1 MATPRNRCGL
11 NPLFRFFDEQTADM
25 DDFKTLIAYSRKNAL
40 RRLIRCLFAE
50 NILDRSALSFAAE
63 GNQATYPLKGG
74 RAHLVFCE
82 IAKGPADTLV
92 NDGEVVLLTHEG
104 TRQVITHHQDMLDVL
119 RDSFDFEPTD
129 EGVAGLKSDMEN
141 SLTNDAHARQHRQ
154 QWNARLQQAARDQ
167 GLDSFTDYLRQ
178 HAKTKDAAILL
189 DQWGS
194 LEGHPYYP
202 TWKSRPGLTDAE
214 VEELSPEF
222 NAQVPLRIASLRA
235 DHAISESMPHV
246 RSYPDWFASNFPA
259 QWAQWKASLNSKGLD
274 ESQWLPL
281 PIHTWHLQAYVL
293 KTFAVEIEEG
303 ILITDGPDITTLPT
317 MSYRTMMPVLDHCA
331 PLIKLPIAVWMT
343 SELRSLQ
350 AKSIHMG
357 PRISTVISSI
367 LEEENGFAQRLEIFA
382 EEIGVRYKNAV
393 TQDDHP
399 GRHLSVVYRASK
411 AAFERHDDRLP
422 ITVASLF
429 TRLPGNG
436 RPLFTDLIERDG
448 VRAQAGQVENWYRE
462 YARVVTQPVVAIYLL
477 YGIGLEAHQ
486 QNTMVLFSPDGQARS
501 LLIRDFGDG
510 RTYAPLL
517 QARGYSL
524 QPHVQPG
531 ILPTVFSGD
540 IEPVRMFVLDA
551 TYLTHLHEM
560 ALWLTKEYGL
570 NNTRL
575 WQVLRE
581 ETDLA
586 FEAVRD
592 RVEPALWEAEHNAFV
607 EDPWPTRSLLRMHLM
622 QYSNYRL
629 QHTLTNPL
637 ASV

>member
-1 MATPRNRCGL
+1 
-11 NPLFRFFDEQTADM
+11 M
-25 DDFKTLIAYSRKNAL
+25 DDLKTLIAYSRKNAM
-40 RRLIRCLFAE
+40 RRLVRCLFAE
-50 NILDRSALSFAAE
+50 NILDRAALSFSVE
-63 GNQATYPLKGG
+63 GNQATYSLKGG
-74 RAHLVFCE
+74 RAHLAFSD
-82 IAKGPADTLV
+82 IAKGPADTVV
-92 NDGEVVLLTHEG
+92 NDGDLVLVTDEG
-104 TRQVITHHQDMLDVL
+104 VRQVITSHQDMLDVL
-119 RDSFDFEPTD
+119 RDSFDFAPTD

-154 QWNARLQQAARDQ
+154 HWNARLAQAAKDQ
-167 GLDSFTDYLRQ
+167 GLHSFTDYLRQ

-202 TWKSRPGLTDAE
+202 TWKARPGLTDEE
-214 VEELSPEF
+214 VEQLSPEF
-222 NAQVPLRIASLRA
+222 NAQVPLRIAALRA
-235 DHAISESMPHV
+235 DNAKSESMPHV
-246 RSYPDWFASNFPA
+246 IDYRAWFAEHFPT

-274 ESQWLPL
+274 ENQWLPL
-281 PIHTWHLQAYVL
+281 PIHSWHLQAYVL
-293 KTFAVEIEEG
+293 ETFAQEIADG
-303 ILITDGPDITTLPT
+303 ILITDGPDLPTLPT
-317 MSYRTMMPVLDHCA
+317 MSYRTMMPVLDESA

-357 PRISTVISSI
+357 PRISTVISKI
-367 LEEENGFAQRLEIFA
+367 LETENGFDQRLEIFP

-399 GRHLSVVYRASK
+399 GRHLSVVYRAS
-411 AAFERHDDRLP
+411 APAFERNDECLP

-429 TRLPGNG
+429 TRLPGSG

-448 VRAQAGQVENWYRE
+448 VRANAAQVESWFRE
-462 YARVVTQPVVAIYLL
+462 YAKVVTHPVVAIYLM

-486 QNTMVLFSPDGQARS
+486 QNTMVLFSPDGKARS

-517 QARGYSL
+517 EGRGYSL

-531 ILPTVFSGD
+531 ILPTVFCGD

-551 TYLTHLHEM
+551 AFLTHLHEI
-560 ALWLTKEYGL
+560 ALWLTKEYGF

-575 WQVLRE
+575 WKILRE

-592 RVEPALWEAEHNAFV
+592 RVAADVWETEHKAFV
-607 EDPWPTRSLLRMHLM
+607 EEPWPTRSLLRMHLM

>member
-1 MATPRNRCGL
+1 
-11 NPLFRFFDEQTADM
+11 M
-25 DDFKTLIAYSRKNAL
+25 DDFKTLIAYSRKNAM
-40 RRLIRCLFAE
+40 RRLVRCLFAE
-50 NILDRSALSFAAE
+50 NILDRSALSFSVE
-63 GNQATYPLKGG
+63 GHQATYPLKGG
-74 RAHLVFCE
+74 RAHLAFSD
-82 IAKGPADTLV
+82 IAKSPADTVV
-92 NDGEVVLLTHEG
+92 NDGDVVLVTDEG
-104 TRQVITHHQDMLDVL
+104 VRQLITSHQDMLDVL
-119 RDSFDFEPTD
+119 RDSFDFAPTD

-154 QWNARLQQAARDQ
+154 HWNARLAQAAKDQ
-167 GLDSFTDYLRQ
+167 GLHSFTDYLRQ

-202 TWKSRPGLTDAE
+202 TWKARPGLTDEE
-214 VEELSPEF
+214 VEQLSPEF
-222 NAQVPLRIASLRA
+222 NAQVPLRIAALRA
-235 DHAISESMPHV
+235 DNAKSESMPHV
-246 RSYPDWFASNFPA
+246 IDYRAWFAEHFPT

-274 ESQWLPL
+274 ENQWLPL
-281 PIHTWHLQAYVL
+281 PIHSWHLQAYVL
-293 KTFAVEIEEG
+293 ETFAQEIAGG
-303 ILITDGPDITTLPT
+303 ILITDGPDLPTLPT
-317 MSYRTMMPVLDHCA
+317 MSYRTMMPVLDESA

-357 PRISTVISSI
+357 PRISTVISKI
-367 LEEENGFAQRLEIFA
+367 LETENGFDQRLEIFP

-399 GRHLSVVYRASK
+399 GRHLSVVYRAS
-411 AAFERHDDRLP
+411 APAFERNDECLP

-429 TRLPGNG
+429 TRLPGSG

-448 VRAQAGQVENWYRE
+448 VRANTAQVESWFRE
-462 YARVVTQPVVAIYLL
+462 YAKVVTHPVVAIYLM

-486 QNTMVLFSPDGQARS
+486 QNTMVLFSPDGKARS

-517 QARGYSL
+517 EGRGYSL

-531 ILPTVFSGD
+531 ILPTVFCGD

-551 TYLTHLHEM
+551 AFLTHLHEI
-560 ALWLTKEYGL
+560 ALWLTKEYAF

-575 WQVLRE
+575 WQILRE

-592 RVEPALWEAEHNAFV
+592 RVAADVWETEHKAFV
-607 EDPWPTRSLLRMHLM
+607 EEPWPTRSLLRMHLM

>member
-1 MATPRNRCGL
+1 
-11 NPLFRFFDEQTADM
+11 M
-25 DDFKTLIAYSRKNAL
+25 DDLKTLIAYSRKNAM
-40 RRLIRCLFAE
+40 RRLVRCLFAE
-50 NILDRSALSFAAE
+50 NILDRSALSFSVE

-74 RAHLVFCE
+74 RAHLAFSD
-82 IAKGPADTLV
+82 IAKGPADTVV
-92 NDGEVVLLTHEG
+92 NDGDVVLVTDEG
-104 TRQVITHHQDMLDVL
+104 VRQVITSHQDMLDVL
-119 RDSFDFEPTD
+119 RDSFDFAPTD

-141 SLTNDAHARQHRQ
+141 SLSNDAHARQHRQ
-154 QWNARLQQAARDQ
+154 HWNARLAQAAKDQ
-167 GLDSFTDYLRQ
+167 GLHSFTDYLRQ

-202 TWKSRPGLTDAE
+202 TWKARPGLTDEE
-214 VEELSPEF
+214 VEQLSPEF
-222 NAQVPLRIASLRA
+222 NAQVPLRIAALRA
-235 DHAISESMPHV
+235 DNAKSESMPHV
-246 RSYPDWFASNFPA
+246 IDYRAWFAEHFPT

-274 ESQWLPL
+274 ENQWLPL
-281 PIHTWHLQAYVL
+281 PIHSWHLQAYVL
-293 KTFAVEIEEG
+293 ETFAQEIADG
-303 ILITDGPDITTLPT
+303 ILITDGPDLPTLPT
-317 MSYRTMMPVLDHCA
+317 MSYRTMMPVLDESA

-357 PRISTVISSI
+357 PRISTVISKI
-367 LEEENGFAQRLEIFA
+367 LETENGFDQRLEIFP

-399 GRHLSVVYRASK
+399 GRHLSVVYRAS
-411 AAFERHDDRLP
+411 APAFERNDECLP

-429 TRLPGNG
+429 TRLPGSG

-448 VRAQAGQVENWYRE
+448 VRANAAQVENWFRE
-462 YARVVTQPVVAIYLL
+462 YAKVVTHPVVAIYLM

-486 QNTMVLFSPDGQARS
+486 QNTMVLFSPDGKARS

-517 QARGYSL
+517 EGRGYSL

-531 ILPTVFSGD
+531 ILPTVFCGD

-551 TYLTHLHEM
+551 AFLTHLHEM
-560 ALWLTKEYGL
+560 ALWLTKEYAF

-575 WQVLRE
+575 WQILRE

-592 RVEPALWEAEHNAFV
+592 RVAADVWETEHKAFV
-607 EDPWPTRSLLRMHLM
+607 EEPWPTRSLLRMHLM

>member
-1 MATPRNRCGL
+1 
-11 NPLFRFFDEQTADM
+11 M
-25 DDFKTLIAYSRKNAL
+25 DDLKTLIAYSRKNAM
-40 RRLIRCLFAE
+40 RRLVRCLFAE
-50 NILDRSALSFAAE
+50 NILDRAALSFSVE

-74 RAHLVFCE
+74 RAHLAFSD
-82 IAKGPADTLV
+82 IAKGPADTVV
-92 NDGEVVLLTHEG
+92 NDGDVVLVTDEG
-104 TRQVITHHQDMLDVL
+104 VRQVITSHQDMLDVL
-119 RDSFDFEPTD
+119 RDSFDFAPTD

-141 SLTNDAHARQHRQ
+141 SLSNDALARQHRQ
-154 QWNARLQQAARDQ
+154 HWNARLAQAAKDQ
-167 GLDSFTDYLRQ
+167 GLHSFTDYLRQ

-202 TWKSRPGLTDAE
+202 TWKARPGLTDEE
-214 VEELSPEF
+214 VEQLSPEF
-222 NAQVPLRIASLRA
+222 NAQVPLRIAALRA
-235 DHAISESMPHV
+235 DNAKSESMPHV
-246 RSYPDWFASNFPA
+246 IDYRAWFAEHFPT

-274 ESQWLPL
+274 ENQWLPL
-281 PIHTWHLQAYVL
+281 PIHSWHLQAYVL
-293 KTFAVEIEEG
+293 ETFAQEIADG
-303 ILITDGPDITTLPT
+303 ILITDGPDLPTLPT
-317 MSYRTMMPVLDHCA
+317 MSYRTMMPVLDESA

-357 PRISTVISSI
+357 PRISTVISKI
-367 LEEENGFAQRLEIFA
+367 LETENGFDQRLEIFP

-399 GRHLSVVYRASK
+399 GRHLSVVYRAS
-411 AAFERHDDRLP
+411 APAFERNDECLP

-429 TRLPGNG
+429 TRLPGSG

-448 VRAQAGQVENWYRE
+448 VRANAAQVENWFRE
-462 YARVVTQPVVAIYLL
+462 YAKVVTHPVVAIYLM

-486 QNTMVLFSPDGQARS
+486 QNTMVLFSPDGKARS

-517 QARGYSL
+517 EGRGYSL

-531 ILPTVFSGD
+531 ILPTVFCGD

-551 TYLTHLHEM
+551 AFLTHLHEI
-560 ALWLTKEYGL
+560 ALWLTKEYAF

-575 WQVLRE
+575 WQILRE

-592 RVEPALWEAEHNAFV
+592 RVAADVWETEHKAFV
-607 EDPWPTRSLLRMHLM
+607 EEPWPTRSLLRMHLM

>member
-1 MATPRNRCGL
+1 
-11 NPLFRFFDEQTADM
+11 M
-25 DDFKTLIAYSRKNAL
+25 DDFKTLIAYSRKNAM
-40 RRLIRCLFAE
+40 RRLVRCLFAE
-50 NILDRSALSFAAE
+50 NILDRAALSFSVE

-74 RAHLVFCE
+74 HAHLAFSD
-82 IAKGPADTLV
+82 IAKGPADTVV
-92 NDGEVVLLTHEG
+92 NDGDVVLVTDEG
-104 TRQVITHHQDMLDVL
+104 VRQLITSHQDMLDVL
-119 RDSFDFEPTD
+119 RDSFDFAPTD

-141 SLTNDAHARQHRQ
+141 SLSNDAHARQHRQ
-154 QWNARLQQAARDQ
+154 QWNARLVQAAKDQ
-167 GLDSFTDYLRQ
+167 GLNSFTDYLRQ

-202 TWKSRPGLTDAE
+202 TWKARPGLTDEE
-214 VEELSPEF
+214 VEQLSPEF
-222 NAQVPLRIASLRA
+222 NAQVPLRIAALRA
-235 DHAISESMPHV
+235 DNAKSESMPHV
-246 RSYPDWFASNFPA
+246 IDYRAWFAEHFPT

-274 ESQWLPL
+274 ENQWLPL
-281 PIHTWHLQAYVL
+281 PIHSWHLQAYVL
-293 KTFAVEIEEG
+293 ETFAQEIADG
-303 ILITDGPDITTLPT
+303 ILITDGPDLPTLPT
-317 MSYRTMMPVLDHCA
+317 MSYRTMMPVLDESA

-357 PRISTVISSI
+357 PRISTVISKI
-367 LEEENGFAQRLEIFA
+367 LETENGFDQRLEIFP

-399 GRHLSVVYRASK
+399 GRHLSVVYRAS
-411 AAFERHDDRLP
+411 APAFERNDECLP

-429 TRLPGNG
+429 TRLPGSG

-448 VRAQAGQVENWYRE
+448 VRANAAQVERWFRE
-462 YARVVTQPVVAIYLL
+462 YAKVVTHPVVAIYLM

-486 QNTMVLFSPDGQARS
+486 QNTMVLFSPDGKARS

-517 QARGYSL
+517 EGRGYSL

-531 ILPTVFSGD
+531 ILPTVFFGD

-551 TYLTHLHEM
+551 AFLTHLHEM
-560 ALWLTKEYGL
+560 ALWLTKEYAF

-575 WQVLRE
+575 WQILRE

-592 RVEPALWEAEHNAFV
+592 RVAADVWETEHKAFV
-607 EDPWPTRSLLRMHLM
+607 EEPWPTRSLLRMHLM

>member
-1 MATPRNRCGL
+1 
-11 NPLFRFFDEQTADM
+11 M
-25 DDFKTLIAYSRKNAL
+25 DDLKTLIAYSRKNAM
-40 RRLIRCLFAE
+40 RRLVRCLFAE
-50 NILDRSALSFAAE
+50 NILDRSALSFSVE

-74 RAHLVFCE
+74 RAHLAFSD
-82 IAKGPADTLV
+82 IAKGPADTVV
-92 NDGEVVLLTHEG
+92 NDGDVVLVTDEG
-104 TRQVITHHQDMLDVL
+104 VRQVITSHQDMLDVL
-119 RDSFDFEPTD
+119 RDSFDFAPTD

-141 SLTNDAHARQHRQ
+141 SLSNDAHARQHRQ
-154 QWNARLQQAARDQ
+154 HWNARLAQAAKDQ
-167 GLDSFTDYLRQ
+167 GLHSFTDYLRQ

-202 TWKSRPGLTDAE
+202 TWKARPGLTDEE
-214 VEELSPEF
+214 VEQLSPEF
-222 NAQVPLRIASLRA
+222 NAQVPLRIAALRA
-235 DHAISESMPHV
+235 DNAKSESMPHV
-246 RSYPDWFASNFPA
+246 IDYRAWFAEHFPT
-259 QWAQWKASLNSKGLD
+259 QWAQWKAALNSKGLD
-274 ESQWLPL
+274 ENQWLPL
-281 PIHTWHLQAYVL
+281 PIHSWHLQAYVL
-293 KTFAVEIEEG
+293 ETFAQEIADG
-303 ILITDGPDITTLPT
+303 ILITDGPDLPTLPT
-317 MSYRTMMPVLDHCA
+317 MSYRTMMPVLDESA

-357 PRISTVISSI
+357 PRISTVISKI
-367 LEEENGFAQRLEIFA
+367 LETENGFDQRLEIFP

-399 GRHLSVVYRASK
+399 GRHLSVVYRAS
-411 AAFERHDDRLP
+411 APAFERNDECLP

-429 TRLPGNG
+429 TRLPGSG

-448 VRAQAGQVENWYRE
+448 VRANAAQVENWFRE
-462 YARVVTQPVVAIYLL
+462 YAKVVTHPVVAIYLM

-486 QNTMVLFSPDGQARS
+486 QNTMVLFSPDGKARS

-517 QARGYSL
+517 EGRGYSL

-551 TYLTHLHEM
+551 AFLTHLHEM
-560 ALWLTKEYGL
+560 ALWLTKEYAF

-575 WQVLRE
+575 WQILRE

-592 RVEPALWEAEHNAFV
+592 RVAADVWETEHKAFV
-607 EDPWPTRSLLRMHLM
+607 EEPWPTRSLLRMHLM

>member
-1 MATPRNRCGL
+1 
-11 NPLFRFFDEQTADM
+11 M
-25 DDFKTLIAYSRKNAL
+25 DDLKTLIAYSRKNAM
-40 RRLIRCLFAE
+40 RRLVRCLFAE
-50 NILDRSALSFAAE
+50 NILDRAALSFSVE

-74 RAHLVFCE
+74 RAHLAFSD
-82 IAKGPADTLV
+82 IAKGPADTVV
-92 NDGEVVLLTHEG
+92 NDGDVVLVTDEG
-104 TRQVITHHQDMLDVL
+104 VRQVITSHQDMLDVL
-119 RDSFDFEPTD
+119 RDSFDFAPTD

-141 SLTNDAHARQHRQ
+141 SLSNDAHARQHRQ
-154 QWNARLQQAARDQ
+154 HWNARLAQAAKDQ
-167 GLDSFTDYLRQ
+167 GLHSFTDYLRQ

-202 TWKSRPGLTDAE
+202 TWKARPGLTDEE
-214 VEELSPEF
+214 VEQLSPEF
-222 NAQVPLRIASLRA
+222 NAQVPLRIAALRA
-235 DHAISESMPHV
+235 DNAKSESMPHV
-246 RSYPDWFASNFPA
+246 IDYRAWFAEHFPT

-274 ESQWLPL
+274 ENQWLPL
-281 PIHTWHLQAYVL
+281 PIHSWHLQAYVL
-293 KTFAVEIEEG
+293 ETFAQEIADG
-303 ILITDGPDITTLPT
+303 ILITDGPDLPTLPT
-317 MSYRTMMPVLDHCA
+317 MSYRTMMPVLDESA

-357 PRISTVISSI
+357 PRISTVINKI
-367 LEEENGFAQRLEIFA
+367 LETENGFDQRLEIFP

-399 GRHLSVVYRASK
+399 GRHLSVVYRAS
-411 AAFERHDDRLP
+411 APAFERNDECLP

-429 TRLPGNG
+429 TRLPVSG

-448 VRAQAGQVENWYRE
+448 VRANAAQVENWFRE
-462 YARVVTQPVVAIYLL
+462 YAKVVTHPVVAIYLM

-486 QNTMVLFSPDGQARS
+486 QNTMVLFSPDGKARS

-517 QARGYSL
+517 EGRGYSL

-551 TYLTHLHEM
+551 AFLTHLHEM
-560 ALWLTKEYGL
+560 ALWLTKEYAF

-575 WQVLRE
+575 WQILRE

-592 RVEPALWEAEHNAFV
+592 RVAADVWETEHKAFV
-607 EDPWPTRSLLRMHLM
+607 EEPWPTRSLLRMHLM

>member
-1 MATPRNRCGL
+1 
-11 NPLFRFFDEQTADM
+11 M
-25 DDFKTLIAYSRKNAL
+25 DDFKTLIAYSRKNAM
-40 RRLIRCLFAE
+40 RRLVRCLFAE
-50 NILDRSALSFAAE
+50 NILDRSALSFSVE

-74 RAHLVFCE
+74 RAHLAFSD
-82 IAKGPADTLV
+82 IAKGPADTVV
-92 NDGEVVLLTHEG
+92 NDGDVVLVTDEG
-104 TRQVITHHQDMLDVL
+104 VRQVITSHQDMLDVL
-119 RDSFDFEPTD
+119 RDSFDFAPTD

-154 QWNARLQQAARDQ
+154 HWNARLAQAAKDQ
-167 GLDSFTDYLRQ
+167 GLNSFTDYLRQ

-202 TWKSRPGLTDAE
+202 TWKARPGLTDEE
-214 VEELSPEF
+214 VEQLSPEF
-222 NAQVPLRIASLRA
+222 NAQVPLRIAALRA
-235 DHAISESMPHV
+235 DNAKSESMPHV
-246 RSYPDWFASNFPA
+246 IDYRAWFAEHFPT

-274 ESQWLPL
+274 ENQWLPL
-281 PIHTWHLQAYVL
+281 PIHSWHLQAYVL
-293 KTFAVEIEEG
+293 ETFAQEIADG
-303 ILITDGPDITTLPT
+303 ILITDGPDLPTLPT
-317 MSYRTMMPVLDHCA
+317 MSYRTMMPVLDESA

-357 PRISTVISSI
+357 PRISTVISKI
-367 LEEENGFAQRLEIFA
+367 LETENGFDQRLEIFP

-399 GRHLSVVYRASK
+399 GRHLSVVYRAS
-411 AAFERHDDRLP
+411 APAFERNDECLP

-429 TRLPGNG
+429 TRLPATG

-448 VRAQAGQVENWYRE
+448 VRANTAQVENWFRE
-462 YARVVTQPVVAIYLL
+462 YAKVVTHPVVAIYLM

-486 QNTMVLFSPDGQARS
+486 QNTMVLFSPDGKARS

-517 QARGYSL
+517 EGRGYSL

-551 TYLTHLHEM
+551 AFLTHLHEM
-560 ALWLTKEYGL
+560 ALWLTKEYAF

-592 RVEPALWEAEHNAFV
+592 RVAADVWETEHKAFV
-607 EDPWPTRSLLRMHLM
+607 EEPWPTRSLLRMHLM

>member
-1 MATPRNRCGL
+1 
-11 NPLFRFFDEQTADM
+11 M
-25 DDFKTLIAYSRKNAL
+25 DDFKTLIAYSRKNAM
-40 RRLIRCLFAE
+40 RRLVRCLFAE
-50 NILDRSALSFAAE
+50 NILNRAALSFSVE

-74 RAHLVFCE
+74 RAHLAFSD
-82 IAKGPADTLV
+82 IAKGPADTVV
-92 NDGEVVLLTHEG
+92 NDGDVVLVTDEG
-104 TRQVITHHQDMLDVL
+104 VRQIITSHQDMLDVL
-119 RDSFDFEPTD
+119 RDSFDFAPTD
-129 EGVAGLKSDMEN
+129 EGMAKLKSDMEN

-154 QWNARLQQAARDQ
+154 HWNARLQQATKDA

-178 HAKTKDAAILL
+178 HAKTKDASILL

-202 TWKSRPGLTDAE
+202 TWKARPGLTDEE
-214 VEELSPEF
+214 VEQLSPEF
-222 NAQVPLRIASLRA
+222 NAQVPLRIAALRA
-235 DHAISESMPHV
+235 DNAKSESMPHV
-246 RSYPDWFASNFPA
+246 IDYRAWFAEHFPT

-274 ESQWLPL
+274 ENQWLPL
-281 PIHTWHLQAYVL
+281 PIHSWHLQAYVL
-293 KTFAVEIEEG
+293 ETFAQEIADG
-303 ILITDGPDITTLPT
+303 ILITDGPDLPTLPT
-317 MSYRTMMPVLDHCA
+317 MSYRTMMPVLDESA

-357 PRISTVISSI
+357 PRISTVISKI
-367 LEEENGFAQRLEIFA
+367 LETENGFDQRLEIFP

-399 GRHLSVVYRASK
+399 GRHLSVVYRAS
-411 AAFERHDDRLP
+411 APAFERNDECLP

-429 TRLPGNG
+429 TRLPGSG

-448 VRAQAGQVENWYRE
+448 VRANAAQVENWFRE
-462 YARVVTQPVVAIYLL
+462 YVKVVTHPVVAIYLM

-486 QNTMVLFSPDGQARS
+486 QNTMVLFSPDGKARS

-517 QARGYSL
+517 EGRGYSL

-551 TYLTHLHEM
+551 AFLTHLHEM
-560 ALWLTKEYGL
+560 ALWLTKEYAF

-575 WQVLRE
+575 WQILRE

-592 RVEPALWEAEHNAFV
+592 RVAADVWETEHKAFV
-607 EDPWPTRSLLRMHLM
+607 EEPWPTRSLLRMHLM

>member
-1 MATPRNRCGL
+1 
-11 NPLFRFFDEQTADM
+11 M
-25 DDFKTLIAYSRKNAL
+25 DDLKTLIAYSRKNAM

-50 NILDRSALSFAAE
+50 NILDRSALSFSVE
-63 GNQATYPLKGG
+63 GNQATYPLKDA
-74 RAHLVFCE
+74 RTHLFFSD
-82 IAKGPADTLV
+82 IAKHPADTVV
-92 NDGEVVLLTHEG
+92 NDGDVVLLTDKG
-104 TRQVITHHQDMLDVL
+104 VRRVITSHQDMLDVL
-119 RDSFDFEPTD
+119 RDSFDFEPTN
-129 EGVAGLKSDMEN
+129 EGVSGLKADMEN

-154 QWNARLQQAARDQ
+154 QWNPRLEQAANDQ
-167 GLDSFTDYLRQ
+167 GLNSFTDYLRQ
-178 HAKTKDAAILL
+178 HATTKDAAILL

-194 LEGHPYYP
+194 LEGHPFYP
-202 TWKSRPGLTDAE
+202 TWKSRPCLTDAE
-214 VEELSPEF
+214 VEQLSPEF

-235 DHAISESMPHV
+235 EHSKSESMPHV
-246 RSYPDWFASNFPA
+246 TGYHEWFASNFAA
-259 QWAQWKASLNSKGLD
+259 QWEQWKASLNSKGLD
-274 ESQWLPL
+274 ETQWLPL
-281 PIHTWHLQAYVL
+281 PIHVWHLQAYVL
-293 KTFAVEIEEG
+293 KTFAAEIEKG
-303 ILITDGPDITTLPT
+303 ILIIDGPNIQTLPT
-317 MSYRTMMPVLDHCA
+317 MSYRTMMPVLDECA

-357 PRISTVISSI
+357 PRISTVIRKI
-367 LEEENGFAQRLEIFA
+367 FETENGFDQRLEIFL

-399 GRHLSVVYRASK
+399 GRHLSVVYRAS
-411 AAFERHDDRLP
+411 APAFERNDECLP

-429 TRLPGNG
+429 TRLPGSG

-448 VRAQAGQVENWYRE
+448 VRANAAQVENWFRE
-462 YARVVTQPVVAIYLL
+462 YAKVVTHPVVAIYLM

-486 QNTMVLFSPDGQARS
+486 QNTMVLFSPDGKARS

-517 QARGYSL
+517 EGRGYSL

-540 IEPVRMFVLDA
+540 IETVRMFVLDA
-551 TYLTHLHEM
+551 AFLTHLHEM
-560 ALWLTKEYGL
+560 ALWLTKEYGF

-575 WQVLRE
+575 WQILRE

-592 RVEPALWEAEHNAFV
+592 RVSPAVWETEHKAFV
-607 EDPWPTRSLLRMHLM
+607 EEPWPTRSLLRMHLM

>member
-1 MATPRNRCGL
+1 
-11 NPLFRFFDEQTADM
+11 M
-25 DDFKTLIAYSRKNAL
+25 DDFKTLIAYSRKNAM
-40 RRLIRCLFAE
+40 RRLVRCLFAE
-50 NILDRSALSFAAE
+50 NILDRAALSFSVE

-74 RAHLVFCE
+74 RAHLAFSD
-82 IAKGPADTLV
+82 IAKGPADTV
-92 NDGEVVLLTHEG
+92 VSDGDVVLVTDEG
-104 TRQVITHHQDMLDVL
+104 VRQVITSHQDMLDVL
-119 RDSFDFEPTD
+119 RDSFDFAPTD

-141 SLTNDAHARQHRQ
+141 SLSNDAHARQHRQ
-154 QWNARLQQAARDQ
+154 HWNARLQQATKDA
-167 GLDSFTDYLRQ
+167 GFHSFTDYLRQ

-202 TWKSRPGLTDAE
+202 TWKARPGLTDEE
-214 VEELSPEF
+214 VEQLSPEF
-222 NAQVPLRIASLRA
+222 NAQVPLRIAALRA
-235 DHAISESMPHV
+235 DNAKSESMPHV
-246 RSYPDWFASNFPA
+246 IDYRAWFAEHFPT

-274 ESQWLPL
+274 ENQWLPL
-281 PIHTWHLQAYVL
+281 PIHSWHLQAYVVE
-293 KTFAVEIEEG
+293 TFAQEIADG
-303 ILITDGPDITTLPT
+303 ILITDGPDLPTLPT
-317 MSYRTMMPVLDHCA
+317 MSYRTMMPVLDESA

-357 PRISTVISSI
+357 PRISTVIRKI
-367 LEEENGFAQRLEIFA
+367 LETENGFDQRLEIFL

-399 GRHLSVVYRASK
+399 GRHLSVVYRAS
-411 AAFERHDDRLP
+411 APAFERNDECLP

-429 TRLPGNG
+429 TRLPGSG

-448 VRAQAGQVENWYRE
+448 VRANAAQVENWFRK
-462 YARVVTQPVVAIYLL
+462 YAKVVTHPVVAIYLM

-486 QNTMVLFSPDGQARS
+486 QNTMVLFSPDGKARS

-517 QARGYSL
+517 EGRGYSL

-551 TYLTHLHEM
+551 AFLTHLHEM
-560 ALWLTKEYGL
+560 ALWLTKEYGF

-575 WQVLRE
+575 WQILRE

-592 RVEPALWEAEHNAFV
+592 RVAADVWETEHKAFV

>member
-1 MATPRNRCGL
+1 
-11 NPLFRFFDEQTADM
+11 M
-25 DDFKTLIAYSRKNAL
+25 DDFKTLIAYSRKNAM
-40 RRLIRCLFAE
+40 RRLVRCLFAE
-50 NILDRSALSFAAE
+50 NILDRAALSFSVE

-74 RAHLVFCE
+74 RAHLAFSD
-82 IAKGPADTLV
+82 IAKGPADTVV
-92 NDGEVVLLTHEG
+92 NDGDVVLVTDEG
-104 TRQVITHHQDMLDVL
+104 VRQVITSHQDMLDVL
-119 RDSFDFEPTD
+119 RDSFDFAPTD

-141 SLTNDAHARQHRQ
+141 SLSNDAHARQHRQ
-154 QWNARLQQAARDQ
+154 HWNARLAQAAKDQ
-167 GLDSFTDYLRQ
+167 GLHSFTDYLRQ

-202 TWKSRPGLTDAE
+202 TWKARPGLTDEE
-214 VEELSPEF
+214 VEQLSPEF
-222 NAQVPLRIASLRA
+222 NAQVPLRIAALRA
-235 DHAISESMPHV
+235 DNAKSESMPHV
-246 RSYPDWFASNFPA
+246 IDYRAWFAEHFPT
-259 QWAQWKASLNSKGLD
+259 QWAQWKAALNSKGLD
-274 ESQWLPL
+274 ENQWLPL
-281 PIHTWHLQAYVL
+281 PIHSWHLQAYVL
-293 KTFAVEIEEG
+293 ETFAQEIADG
-303 ILITDGPDITTLPT
+303 ILITDGPDLPTLPT
-317 MSYRTMMPVLDHCA
+317 MSYRTMMPVLDESA

-357 PRISTVISSI
+357 PRISTVISKI
-367 LEEENGFAQRLEIFA
+367 LETENGFDQRLEIFP

-399 GRHLSVVYRASK
+399 GRHLSVVYRAS
-411 AAFERHDDRLP
+411 APAFERNDECLP

-429 TRLPGNG
+429 TRLPGSG

-448 VRAQAGQVENWYRE
+448 VRANAAQVENWFRE
-462 YARVVTQPVVAIYLL
+462 YAKVVTHPVVAIYLM

-486 QNTMVLFSPDGQARS
+486 QNTMVLFSPDGKARS

-517 QARGYSL
+517 EGRGYSL

-531 ILPTVFSGD
+531 ILPTVFCGD

-551 TYLTHLHEM
+551 AFLTHLHEM
-560 ALWLTKEYGL
+560 ALWLTKEYAF

-575 WQVLRE
+575 WQILRE

-592 RVEPALWEAEHNAFV
+592 RVAADVWETEHKAFV
-607 EDPWPTRSLLRMHLM
+607 EEPWPTRSLLRMHLM

>member
-1 MATPRNRCGL
+1 
-11 NPLFRFFDEQTADM
+11 M
-25 DDFKTLIAYSRKNAL
+25 DDFKTLIAYSRKNAM
-40 RRLIRCLFAE
+40 RRLVRCLFAE
-50 NILDRSALSFAAE
+50 NILDRAALSFSVE

-74 RAHLVFCE
+74 RAHLAFSD
-82 IAKGPADTLV
+82 IAKGPADTVV
-92 NDGEVVLLTHEG
+92 NDGDVVLVTDEDV
-104 TRQVITHHQDMLDVL
+104 RQLITSHQDMLDVL
-119 RDSFDFEPTD
+119 RDSFDFAPTD

-141 SLTNDAHARQHRQ
+141 SLSNDAHARQHRQ
-154 QWNARLQQAARDQ
+154 HWNARLQQATKDA

-202 TWKSRPGLTDAE
+202 TWKARPGLTDEE
-214 VEELSPEF
+214 VEQLSPEF
-222 NAQVPLRIASLRA
+222 NAQVPLRIAALRA
-235 DHAISESMPHV
+235 DNAKSESMPHV
-246 RSYPDWFASNFPA
+246 IDYRAWFAEHFPT

-274 ESQWLPL
+274 ENQWLPL
-281 PIHTWHLQAYVL
+281 PIHSWHLQAYVL
-293 KTFAVEIEEG
+293 ETFAQEIADG
-303 ILITDGPDITTLPT
+303 ILITDGPDLPTLPT
-317 MSYRTMMPVLDHCA
+317 MSYRTMMPVLDESA

-357 PRISTVISSI
+357 PRISTVISKI
-367 LEEENGFAQRLEIFA
+367 LETENGFDQRLEIFP

-399 GRHLSVVYRASK
+399 GRHLSVVYRAS
-411 AAFERHDDRLP
+411 APAFERNDECLP

-429 TRLPGNG
+429 TRLPGSG

-448 VRAQAGQVENWYRE
+448 VRANAAQVESWFRE
-462 YARVVTQPVVAIYLL
+462 YAKVVTHPVVAIYLM

-486 QNTMVLFSPDGQARS
+486 QNTMVLFSPDGKARS

-517 QARGYSL
+517 EGRGYSL

-531 ILPTVFSGD
+531 ILPTVFSAD

-551 TYLTHLHEM
+551 AFLTHLHEM
-560 ALWLTKEYGL
+560 ALWLTKEYAF

-575 WQVLRE
+575 WQILRE

-592 RVEPALWEAEHNAFV
+592 RVAADVWETEHKAFV
-607 EDPWPTRSLLRMHLM
+607 EEPWPTRSLLRMHLM

>member
-1 MATPRNRCGL
+1 
-11 NPLFRFFDEQTADM
+11 M
-25 DDFKTLIAYSRKNAL
+25 DDFKTLIAYSRKNAM
-40 RRLIRCLFAE
+40 RRLVRCLFAE
-50 NILDRSALSFAAE
+50 NILDRAALSFSVE

-74 RAHLVFCE
+74 RAHLAFSD
-82 IAKGPADTLV
+82 IAKGPADTVV
-92 NDGEVVLLTHEG
+92 NDGDVVLVTDEG
-104 TRQVITHHQDMLDVL
+104 VRQVITSHQDMLDVL
-119 RDSFDFEPTD
+119 RDSFDFAPTD

-141 SLTNDAHARQHRQ
+141 SLSNDAHARQHRQ
-154 QWNARLQQAARDQ
+154 HWNARLAQAAKDQ
-167 GLDSFTDYLRQ
+167 GLHSFTDYLRQ

-202 TWKSRPGLTDAE
+202 TWKARPGLTDEE
-214 VEELSPEF
+214 VEQLSPEF
-222 NAQVPLRIASLRA
+222 NAQVPLRIAALRA
-235 DHAISESMPHV
+235 DNAKSESMPHV
-246 RSYPDWFASNFPA
+246 IDYRAWFAEHFPT

-274 ESQWLPL
+274 ENQWLPL
-281 PIHTWHLQAYVL
+281 PIHSWHLQAYVL
-293 KTFAVEIEEG
+293 ETFAQEIADG
-303 ILITDGPDITTLPT
+303 ILITDGPDLPTLPT
-317 MSYRTMMPVLDHCA
+317 MSYRTMMPVLDESA

-357 PRISTVISSI
+357 PRISSVISKI
-367 LEEENGFAQRLEIFA
+367 LETENGFDQRLEIFP

-399 GRHLSVVYRASK
+399 GRHLSVVYRAS
-411 AAFERHDDRLP
+411 APAFERNDECLP

-429 TRLPGNG
+429 TRLPGSG

-448 VRAQAGQVENWYRE
+448 VRANAAQVENWFRE
-462 YARVVTQPVVAIYLL
+462 YAKVVTHPVVAIYLM

-486 QNTMVLFSPDGQARS
+486 QNTMVLFSPDGKARS

-517 QARGYSL
+517 EGRGYSL

-531 ILPTVFSGD
+531 ILPTVFCGD

-551 TYLTHLHEM
+551 AFLTHLHEM
-560 ALWLTKEYGL
+560 ALWLTKEYAF

-575 WQVLRE
+575 WQILRE

-586 FEAVRD
+586 FEVVRD
-592 RVEPALWEAEHNAFV
+592 RVAADVWETEHKAFV
-607 EDPWPTRSLLRMHLM
+607 EEPWPTRSLLRMHLM

>member
-1 MATPRNRCGL
+1 
-11 NPLFRFFDEQTADM
+11 M
-25 DDFKTLIAYSRKNAL
+25 DDFKILIAYSRKNAM
-40 RRLIRCLFAE
+40 RRLVRCLFAE
-50 NILDRSALSFAAE
+50 NILDRAALSFSVE

-74 RAHLVFCE
+74 RAHLAFSD
-82 IAKGPADTLV
+82 IAKGPADTVV
-92 NDGEVVLLTHEG
+92 NDGDVVLVTDEG
-104 TRQVITHHQDMLDVL
+104 VRQVITSHQDMLDVL
-119 RDSFDFEPTD
+119 RDSFDFVPTD

-141 SLTNDAHARQHRQ
+141 SLSNDAHARQHRQ
-154 QWNARLQQAARDQ
+154 QWNARLVQAAKDQ
-167 GLDSFTDYLRQ
+167 GLNSFTDYLRQ

-202 TWKSRPGLTDAE
+202 TWKARPGLTDGE
-214 VEELSPEF
+214 VEQLSPEF
-222 NAQVPLRIASLRA
+222 NAQVPLRIAALRA
-235 DHAISESMPHV
+235 DNAKSESMPHV
-246 RSYPDWFASNFPA
+246 IDYRAWFAEHFPT

-274 ESQWLPL
+274 ENQWLPL
-281 PIHTWHLQAYVL
+281 PIHSWHLQAYVL
-293 KTFAVEIEEG
+293 ETFAQEIADG
-303 ILITDGPDITTLPT
+303 ILITDGPDLPTLPT
-317 MSYRTMMPVLDHCA
+317 MSYRTMMPVLDESA
-331 PLIKLPIAVWMT
+331 PLIKLPIALWMT

-357 PRISTVISSI
+357 PRISTVISKI
-367 LEEENGFAQRLEIFA
+367 LETENGFDQRLEIFP

-399 GRHLSVVYRASK
+399 GRHLSVVYRAS
-411 AAFERHDDRLP
+411 APAFERNDECLP

-429 TRLPGNG
+429 TRLPGSG

-448 VRAQAGQVENWYRE
+448 VRANAAQVENWFRE
-462 YARVVTQPVVAIYLL
+462 YAKVVTHPVVAIYLM

-486 QNTMVLFSPDGQARS
+486 QNTMVLFSPDGKARS

-517 QARGYSL
+517 EGRGYSL

-551 TYLTHLHEM
+551 AFLTHLHEM
-560 ALWLTKEYGL
+560 ALWLTKEYTF

-575 WQVLRE
+575 WQILRE

-592 RVEPALWEAEHNAFV
+592 RVAADVWKTEHKAFV
-607 EDPWPTRSLLRMHLM
+607 EEPWPTRSLLRMHLM

>member
-1 MATPRNRCGL
+1 
-11 NPLFRFFDEQTADM
+11 M
-25 DDFKTLIAYSRKNAL
+25 DDFKTLIAYSRKNAM
-40 RRLIRCLFAE
+40 RRLVRCLFAE
-50 NILDRSALSFAAE
+50 NILDRAALSFSVE

-74 RAHLVFCE
+74 RAHLAFSD
-82 IAKGPADTLV
+82 IAKGPADTVV
-92 NDGEVVLLTHEG
+92 NDGDVVLVTDEG
-104 TRQVITHHQDMLDVL
+104 VRQVITSHQDMLDVL
-119 RDSFDFEPTD
+119 RDSFDFAPTD

-141 SLTNDAHARQHRQ
+141 SLSNDAHARQHRQ
-154 QWNARLQQAARDQ
+154 HWNARLAQAAKDQ
-167 GLDSFTDYLRQ
+167 GLHSFTDYLRQ

-202 TWKSRPGLTDAE
+202 TWKARPGLTDEE
-214 VEELSPEF
+214 VEQLSPEF
-222 NAQVPLRIASLRA
+222 NAQVPLRIAALRA
-235 DHAISESMPHV
+235 DNAKSESMPHV
-246 RSYPDWFASNFPA
+246 IDYRAWFAEHFPT

-274 ESQWLPL
+274 ENQWLPL
-281 PIHTWHLQAYVL
+281 PIHSWHLQAYVL
-293 KTFAVEIEEG
+293 ETFAQEIADG
-303 ILITDGPDITTLPT
+303 ILITDGPDLPTLPT
-317 MSYRTMMPVLDHCA
+317 MSYRTMMPVLDESA

-357 PRISTVISSI
+357 PRISTVISKI
-367 LEEENGFAQRLEIFA
+367 LETENGFDQRLEIFP

-399 GRHLSVVYRASK
+399 GRHLSVVYRAS
-411 AAFERHDDRLP
+411 APAFERNDECLP

-429 TRLPGNG
+429 TRLPGSG

-448 VRAQAGQVENWYRE
+448 VRANAAQVENWFRE
-462 YARVVTQPVVAIYLL
+462 YAKVVTHPVVAIYLM

-486 QNTMVLFSPDGQARS
+486 QNTMVLFSPDGKARS

-517 QARGYSL
+517 EGRGYSL

-531 ILPTVFSGD
+531 ILPTVFCGD

-551 TYLTHLHEM
+551 AFLTHLHEM
-560 ALWLTKEYGL
+560 ALWLTKEYAF

-575 WQVLRE
+575 WQILRE

-586 FEAVRD
+586 FEVVRD
-592 RVEPALWEAEHNAFV
+592 RVAADVWETEHKAFV
-607 EDPWPTRSLLRMHLM
+607 EEPWPTRSLLRMHLM

>member
-1 MATPRNRCGL
+1 
-11 NPLFRFFDEQTADM
+11 M
-25 DDFKTLIAYSRKNAL
+25 DDFKTLIAYSRKNAM
-40 RRLIRCLFAE
+40 RRLVRCLFAE
-50 NILDRSALSFAAE
+50 NILDRAALSFSVE

-74 RAHLVFCE
+74 RAHLAFSD
-82 IAKGPADTLV
+82 IAKGPADTVV
-92 NDGEVVLLTHEG
+92 NDGDVVLVTDEG
-104 TRQVITHHQDMLDVL
+104 VRQVITSHQDMLDVL
-119 RDSFDFEPTD
+119 RDSFDFAPTD

-141 SLTNDAHARQHRQ
+141 SLSNDAHARQHRQ
-154 QWNARLQQAARDQ
+154 HWNARLAQAAKDQ
-167 GLDSFTDYLRQ
+167 GLHSFTDYLRQ

-202 TWKSRPGLTDAE
+202 TWKARPGLTDEE
-214 VEELSPEF
+214 VEQLSPEF
-222 NAQVPLRIASLRA
+222 NAQVPLRIAALRA
-235 DHAISESMPHV
+235 DNAKSESMPHV
-246 RSYPDWFASNFPA
+246 IDYRAWFAEHFPT
-259 QWAQWKASLNSKGLD
+259 QWTQWKASLNSKGLD
-274 ESQWLPL
+274 ENQWLPL
-281 PIHTWHLQAYVL
+281 PIHSWHLQAYVL
-293 KTFAVEIEEG
+293 ETFAQEIADG
-303 ILITDGPDITTLPT
+303 ILITDGPDLPTLPT
-317 MSYRTMMPVLDHCA
+317 MSYRTMMPVLDESA

-357 PRISTVISSI
+357 PRISTVINKI
-367 LEEENGFAQRLEIFA
+367 LETENGFDQRLEIFP

-399 GRHLSVVYRASK
+399 GRHLSVVYRAS
-411 AAFERHDDRLP
+411 APAFERNDECLP

-429 TRLPGNG
+429 TRLPVSG

-448 VRAQAGQVENWYRE
+448 VRANAAQVENWFRE
-462 YARVVTQPVVAIYLL
+462 YAKVVTHPVVAIYLM

-486 QNTMVLFSPDGQARS
+486 QNTMVLFSPDGKARS

-517 QARGYSL
+517 EGRGYSL

-551 TYLTHLHEM
+551 AFLTHLHEM
-560 ALWLTKEYGL
+560 ALWLTKEYAF

-575 WQVLRE
+575 WQILRE

-592 RVEPALWEAEHNAFV
+592 RVAADVWETEHKAFV
-607 EDPWPTRSLLRMHLM
+607 EEPWPTRSLLRMHLM

>member
-1 MATPRNRCGL
+1 
-11 NPLFRFFDEQTADM
+11 M
-25 DDFKTLIAYSRKNAL
+25 DDFKTLIAYSRKNAM
-40 RRLIRCLFAE
+40 RRLVRCLFAE
-50 NILDRSALSFAAE
+50 NILDRAALSFSVE

-74 RAHLVFCE
+74 RAHLAFSD
-82 IAKGPADTLV
+82 IAKGPADTVV
-92 NDGEVVLLTHEG
+92 NDGDVVLVTDEG
-104 TRQVITHHQDMLDVL
+104 VRQVITSHQDMLDVL
-119 RDSFDFEPTD
+119 RDSFDFAPTD
-129 EGVAGLKSDMEN
+129 EGMAGLKSDMEN
-141 SLTNDAHARQHRQ
+141 SLSNDAHARQHRQ
-154 QWNARLQQAARDQ
+154 HWNARLAQAAKDQ
-167 GLDSFTDYLRQ
+167 GLHSFTDYLRQ

-202 TWKSRPGLTDAE
+202 TWKARPGLTDEE
-214 VEELSPEF
+214 VEQLSPEF
-222 NAQVPLRIASLRA
+222 NAQVPLRIAALRA
-235 DHAISESMPHV
+235 DNAKSESMPHV
-246 RSYPDWFASNFPA
+246 IDYRAWFAEHFPT
-259 QWAQWKASLNSKGLD
+259 QWAQWKAALNSKGLD
-274 ESQWLPL
+274 ENQWLPL
-281 PIHTWHLQAYVL
+281 PIHSWHLQAYVL
-293 KTFAVEIEEG
+293 ETFAQEIADG
-303 ILITDGPDITTLPT
+303 ILITDGPDLPTLPT
-317 MSYRTMMPVLDHCA
+317 MSYRTMMPVLDESA

-357 PRISTVISSI
+357 PRISTVISKI
-367 LEEENGFAQRLEIFA
+367 LETENGFDQRLEIFP

-399 GRHLSVVYRASK
+399 GRHLSVVYRAS
-411 AAFERHDDRLP
+411 APAFERNDECLP

-429 TRLPGNG
+429 TRLPGSG

-448 VRAQAGQVENWYRE
+448 VRANAAQVENWFRE
-462 YARVVTQPVVAIYLL
+462 YAKVVTHPVVAIYLM

-486 QNTMVLFSPDGQARS
+486 QNTMVLFSPDGKARS

-517 QARGYSL
+517 EGRGYSL

-551 TYLTHLHEM
+551 AFLTHLHEI
-560 ALWLTKEYGL
+560 ALWLTKEYAF

-575 WQVLRE
+575 WQILRE

-592 RVEPALWEAEHNAFV
+592 RVAADVWETEHKAFV
-607 EDPWPTRSLLRMHLM
+607 EEPWPTRSLLRMHLM

>member
-1 MATPRNRCGL
+1 
-11 NPLFRFFDEQTADM
+11 M
-25 DDFKTLIAYSRKNAL
+25 DDFKTLIAYSRKNAM
-40 RRLIRCLFAE
+40 RRLVRCLFAE
-50 NILDRSALSFAAE
+50 NILDRAALSFSVE

-74 RAHLVFCE
+74 RAHLAFSD
-82 IAKGPADTLV
+82 IAKGPADTVV
-92 NDGEVVLLTHEG
+92 NDGDVVLVTDEG
-104 TRQVITHHQDMLDVL
+104 VRQVITSHQDMLDVL
-119 RDSFDFEPTD
+119 RDSFDFAPTD

-154 QWNARLQQAARDQ
+154 HWNARLAQAAKDQ
-167 GLDSFTDYLRQ
+167 GLNSFTDYLRQ

-202 TWKSRPGLTDAE
+202 TWKARPGLTDEE
-214 VEELSPEF
+214 VEQLSPEF
-222 NAQVPLRIASLRA
+222 NAQVPLRIAALRA
-235 DHAISESMPHV
+235 DNAKSESMPHV
-246 RSYPDWFASNFPA
+246 IDYRAWFAEHFPT

-274 ESQWLPL
+274 ENQWLPL
-281 PIHTWHLQAYVL
+281 PIHSWHLQAYVL
-293 KTFAVEIEEG
+293 ETFAQEIADG
-303 ILITDGPDITTLPT
+303 ILITDGPDLPTLPT
-317 MSYRTMMPVLDHCA
+317 MSYRTMMPVLDESA

-357 PRISTVISSI
+357 PRISTVISKI
-367 LEEENGFAQRLEIFA
+367 LATENGFDQRLEIFP

-399 GRHLSVVYRASK
+399 GRHLSVVYRAS
-411 AAFERHDDRLP
+411 ASAFERNDECLP

-429 TRLPGNG
+429 TRLPATG

-448 VRAQAGQVENWYRE
+448 VRADAAQVENWFRE
-462 YARVVTQPVVAIYLL
+462 YAKVVTHPVVAIYLM

-486 QNTMVLFSPDGQARS
+486 QNTMVLFSPDGKARS

-517 QARGYSL
+517 EGRGYSL

-551 TYLTHLHEM
+551 AFLTHLHEI
-560 ALWLTKEYGL
+560 ALWLTKEYAF

-592 RVEPALWEAEHNAFV
+592 RVAADVWETEHKAFV
-607 EDPWPTRSLLRMHLM
+607 EEPWPTRSLLRMHLM